1 MNERRKGNGHI
12 GIGRGRLL
20 SLSVLVLMLALGIGL
35 STGTAMAGKL
45 TDTAAGLPK
54 TSAGA
59 GAAGAAGAA
68 GVAGTSA
75 NKGTGTSSRTSPS
88 RPQGDAFMTLDPSI
102 DVIGSVPN
110 PNNGDTVNTGDR
122 FALDLNVHGNSSSDL
137 TAAQA
142 YVTYDA
148 GLAQIADISQ
158 LSTACVLT
166 RTVKPDAGTFD
177 TVLQNE
183 WCNGPD
189 PCVFRGID
197 TPV

>member
-20 SLSVLVLMLALGIGL
+20 SLSALVLMLALGIGL

-59 GAAGAAGAA
+59 GAGGAAGAA
-68 GVAGTSA
+68 GAAGTSA

-102 DVIGSVPN
+102 DLFGNYCATGCTGSIGCPAEAAPCN
-110 PNNGDTVNTGDR
+110 PASGDTVNVG
-122 FALDLNVHGNSSSDL
+122 
-137 TAAQA
+137 
-142 YVTYDA
+142 
-148 GLAQIADISQ
+148 
-158 LSTACVLT
+158 
-166 RTVKPDAGTFD
+166 
-177 TVLQNE
+177 
-183 WCNGPD
+183 
-189 PCVFRGID
+189 
-197 TPV
+197 